1 MNIIIFLLTHLNNAW
16 CMGQCPTPFCFLN
29 SKSSW
34 CKIERLEEVVFGLF
48 INQKCV
54 SGVT

>member
-1 MNIIIFLLTHLNNAW
+1 MNIIIFLLTHLNNVW